1 MGFYFINNND
11 QPDQHDYQQMVDKLN
26 QMQDQDLEQLLQL
39 LLGLDQSTTDSEFDW
54 GVEDDHGVSD
64 P

>member
-1 MGFYFINNND
+1 MGYYFKQ
-11 QPDQHDYQQMVDKLN
+11 QPGPDSDDYQQMVDKLN
-26 QMQDQDLEQLLQL
+26 QMQDTDLEQLFKL
-39 LLGLDQSTTDSEFDW
+39 LLGLDQADQDSEFDW